1 MKQANVPCAT
11 LQLRNVLLKF
21 ALPNTLAW
29 INTRSSLGVG
39 HHYPHAIHHAAHWA
53 WPKWNFMRF
62 YGNNVISDLRKET
75 TSLSTTMLW
84 LDQVMGSIHRD
95 TMNNAWS
102 SNTIQGW
109 DKLNESS
116 ACMYVCH
123 LIDYQWNIDTS
134 IMWPYFASV
143 RDWDKGLIESIQ
155 SRLDKEE
162 VQIFKMDNVQPSPP
176 KYMGTTRSH
185 NSQSVI

>member
-116 ACMYVCH
+116 ACMYVCMSSYWLPVKH
-123 LIDYQWNIDTS
+123 WHFNYVTIFCLSEGLGQGINRVYS
-134 IMWPYFASV
+134 ITAWQRGSTNLQDGQCSAKPP
-143 RDWDKGLIESIQ
+143 
-155 SRLDKEE
+155 E
-162 VQIFKMDNVQPSPP
+162 V
-176 KYMGTTRSH
+176 YGH
-185 NSQSVI
+185 NSKP